1 LEIEKNQYFVH
12 LLKKIKRIF
21 IFIGNYLT
29 NMKKLI
35 LFSSL
40 LISSQIVMAQEFIFN
55 LMERRDMR
63 LEEIEKLADDHFKK
77 VGIDRGTGNKQFQ
90 RWLFEQKFHVDNKG
104 YLLPPDYDW
113 KEYRQHK
120 AQSLSQDA
128 SGTWVEMGPKS
139 WNRTSGWNP
148 GVGRITS
155 VAVNPFDTLIIYVSS
170 PGGGIWK
177 STTGG
182 NSWTPLVDHNSSWM
196 NVYNLCIDPNSPSTI
211 YAALT
216 SGGVIK
222 STNSGATWF
231 TTGSGPSST
240 RKVLVQPG
248 NGSIVFATANNGI
261 WRSTNGG
268 TNWTQVQNTSKEDI
282 EFKPGDVS
290 FMYASGSSSNNSV
303 WRSTDN
309 GLTWTVLTSTQGI
322 TNSGRT
328 LLAVSPANPDLVYA
342 VQASGSVF
350 GRMYRSLNS
359 GQTFETT
366 VIGNASQ
373 GTNYFGYET
382 NGTGTTGQA
391 TYDMA
396 ICVNPENANEVHIG
410 GIICWRSTN
419 GGFSFSPTTAWSL
432 PNSIGY
438 NHADVHALE
447 WVNKTIY
454 SGSDG
459 GIYKRPLGATTWTE
473 LSNGLG
479 IRQFYRM
486 ANSKTNPNVFQGGAQ
501 DNGTSLYR
509 ATGTWVDWLG
519 ADGMDCLI
527 SPTNESLVWGTSQ
540 YGTFYR
546 STTQGSSYSNL
557 GKPSNGQWVTPLAI
571 EANTNVIYGGWT
583 GVYRS
588 TDNGTTWTNLSTNV
602 ITTTLACLAVAPTN
616 PQYIYA
622 STGTSLWV
630 TTNGGGNWTNYTAP
644 ATITSIEVSPT
655 LPEKV
660 WITTSNT
667 TNKVMVSTNAGA
679 SFTNISGNLPNMA
692 GRSIKVDATNEGLYV
707 GMNIGVYYKDSTMTQ
722 WVDLSGNLPKVAVNE
737 VEIQKSGGKLRVATY
752 GRGIWE
758 TALYVSAPACEIPA
772 NLTTS
777 NITTTSATLNWGAVS
792 GASGYNVQYRA
803 AGTTNYTTINN
814 IGQNSF
820 NLTGL
825 QQSTSYEW
833 MVQAICSQG
842 NSAFSTMAV
851 FSTLADPC
859 PVPTGITA
867 SAITTTS
874 ASITWSPVAN
884 ALSYQLQY
892 KASADNQFTVIEGL
906 TSTSYNFTA
915 LTQSTTYQYQVKAVC
930 NQGQSNFSALQSFT
944 TASPSCNPP
953 TGLTASA
960 TGTTST
966 LSWNPVGGAAYYYV
980 RYKRNND
987 KNWTTTAQFTATNY
1001 LITGLSTKTNY
1012 TAEVWVVCSNGLTA
1026 NTSVTFRT
1034 ANNGPQAPGMITYN
1048 ENEVLIAPNPAV
1060 NVLHVVLAEGLTTPG
1075 SVLQVYDTYGRLL
1088 RTVPVRGVNNEINI
1102 SNLPRGSY
1110 RLRWSGKDKSITQP
1124 FIKE

>member
-1 LEIEKNQYFVH
+1 
-12 LLKKIKRIF
+12 LKIIQK
-21 IFIGNYLT
+21 
-29 NMKKLI
+29 NMKKII
-35 LFSSL
+35 LFISL
-40 LISSQIVMAQEFIFN
+40 LTSSQILIAQEFIFN
-55 LMERRDMR
+55 LMERRDKR

-90 RWLFEQKFHVDNKG
+90 RWLFEQKFHVDEKG
-104 YLLPPDYDW
+104 FLLAPDYDW
-113 KEYRQHK
+113 EEYRLHK
-120 AQSLSQDA
+120 AQSLTQDA
-128 SGTWVEMGPKS
+128 ASTWIEMGPTS

-155 VAVNPFDTLIIYVSS
+155 VAVNPLDTMIIFVSS

-182 NSWTPLVDHNSSWM
+182 NSWIPLVDQTSSWM
-196 NVYNLCIDPNSPSTI
+196 NVFNLCIDPNNPSTI

-231 TTGSGPSST
+231 ATGSGPSST
-240 RKVLVQPG
+240 KKVLVQPG

-268 TNWTQVQNTSKEDI
+268 TNWSQVQNISKEDI
-282 EFKPGDVS
+282 EFKPGDVNV
-290 FMYASGSSSNNSV
+290 MYASGSSSNNSV
-303 WRSTDN
+303 WRSADN
-309 GLTWTVLTSTQGI
+309 GLTWAVLTSTEGI
-322 TNSGRT
+322 TQSGRT
-328 LLAVSPANPDLVYA
+328 LLAVSPSNPNLVYA

-366 VIGNASQ
+366 VIGNPSQ

-396 ICVNPENANEVHIG
+396 ICVNPENANEVHIA

-419 GGFSFSPTTAWSL
+419 GGFNFSPTTAWSL

-459 GIYKRPLGATTWTE
+459 GVYKRPIGTTTWAE

-509 ATGTWVDWLG
+509 STGTWVDWLG

-527 SPTNESLVWGTSQ
+527 SPTNENLVWGTSQ

-557 GKPSNGQWVTPLAI
+557 SKPSNGQWVTPLAI
-571 EANTNVIYGGWT
+571 EPNTNVIYGGWT
-583 GVYRS
+583 GVYKS
-588 TDNGTTWTNLSTNV
+588 TDNGTTWTNLSPNV

-616 PQYIYA
+616 PQYIYT
-622 STGTSLWV
+622 SNGTSLWV
-630 TTNGGGNWTNYTAP
+630 TSDGGSSWTRYTAP

-655 LPEKV
+655 LPDKV

-667 TNKVMVSTNAGA
+667 TNKVMISTNAGA
-679 SFTNISGNLPNMA
+679 TFTNISGNLPNMA

-707 GMNIGVYYKDSTMTQ
+707 GMNIGVYYKDSTMTS
-722 WVDLSGNLPKVAVNE
+722 WIDLSSNLPKAAVNE

-758 TALYVSAPACEIPA
+758 TDLYATGPACDMPVS
-772 NLTTS
+772 LLSS
-777 NITTTSATLNWGAVS
+777 NITTSSAALSWATVT
-792 GASGYNVQYRA
+792 GASGYNLQYRI
-803 AGTTNYTTINN
+803 AGTVNYTTVNN
-814 IGQNSF
+814 ISQNNI
-820 NLTGL
+820 NLNGL
-825 QQSTSYEW
+825 QQATAYEW
-833 MVQAICSQG
+833 MVQATCSQG
-842 NSAFSTMAV
+842 TSAFSAMAG

-859 PVPTGITA
+859 PTPTGITA
-867 SAITTTS
+867 SAITTSS
-874 ASITWSPVAN
+874 ATITWTPVAN
-884 ALSYQLQY
+884 ALSYDLQY
-892 KASADNQFTVIEGL
+892 KASANNQFTVIEGL
-906 TSTSYNFTA
+906 TSTSYNLTA
-915 LTQSTTYQYQVKAVC
+915 LAQSTTYQYQVKAVC
-930 NQGQSNFSALQSFT
+930 NQGASNYSLIQSFT
-944 TASPSCNPP
+944 TTAPSCNPP
-953 TGLTASA
+953 TGLMASA
-960 TGTTST
+960 TGTTSS
-966 LSWNPVGGAAYYYV
+966 LSWNPVEGAAYYYV

-987 KNWTTTAQFTATNY
+987 KNWTTTAQFTSPNY
-1001 LITGLSTKTNY
+1001 LITGLNTKTNY

-1026 NTSVTFRT
+1026 STSVGFRT
-1034 ANNGPQAPGMITYN
+1034 ANSGPQAPGMITYN

-1060 NVLHVVLAEGLTTPG
+1060 NILHVVLAEGLVTPG
-1075 SVLQVYDTYGRLL
+1075 SILQVYDSYGRLL

-1102 SNLPRGSY
+1102 SNLPHGSY
-1110 RLRWSGKDKSITQP
+1110 RLRWSSKDKGITRP